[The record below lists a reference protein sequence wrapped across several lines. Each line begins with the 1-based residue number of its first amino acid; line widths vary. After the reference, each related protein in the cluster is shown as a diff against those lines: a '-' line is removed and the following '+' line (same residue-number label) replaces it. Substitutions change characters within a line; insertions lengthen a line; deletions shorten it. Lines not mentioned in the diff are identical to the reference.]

1 MNENKMKYN
10 FFFFFLEGKN
20 RKSTKLN
27 KILFFFQESRLR
39 LGKSNLFGKAT
50 LLTRSGKFL
59 LIVLFY
65 AHL

>member
-27 KILFFFQESRLR
+27 KILFFFPRIKVKI
-39 LGKSNLFGKAT
+39 G
-50 LLTRSGKFL
+50 
-59 LIVLFY
+59 
-65 AHL
+65 